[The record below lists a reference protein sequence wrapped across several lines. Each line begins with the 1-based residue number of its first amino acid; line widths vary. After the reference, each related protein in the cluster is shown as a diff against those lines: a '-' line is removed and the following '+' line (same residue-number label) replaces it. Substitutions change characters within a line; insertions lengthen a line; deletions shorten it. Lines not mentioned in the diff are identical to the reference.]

1 MEKKPK
7 KNNKSSIVLA
17 YSSFILLLFTQNL
30 AFLLGTVIFLVCMR
44 LPERIVNIT
53 EFYKEFMFEVFH
65 VSKYQDYENTEV
77 NFNWMNY
84 LLVVFLVLL
93 FFFSKSWYFL
103 LMILVPFFD
112 QIFWLYKKRK

>member
-17 YSSFILLLFTQNL
+17 YSSFILLLLTQNL
-30 AFLLGTVIFLVCMR
+30 VFLVGTIVFLVCMR
-44 LPERIVNIT
+44 LPEWIVNVT

-65 VSKYQDYENTEV
+65 VSKYRDYEGTEL
-77 NFNWMNY
+77 NFKWMNY
-84 LLVVFLVLL
+84 FLVAFLVLL

-103 LMILVPFFD
+103 LMILIPFVD
-112 QIFWLYKKRK
+112 QLFWLFKVKK